1 MKEKKT
7 HILRTTLVA
16 FFGLAVTIVLFFIG
30 SVSIQGL
37 GLCNVESEYMIATN
51 DLGNMFGWFQNLTS
65 GNVFLSTWI
74 FLGLFILA
82 IIGII
87 FAIIVMIKKRSGKAV
102 GYGIVA
108 IIFIVALY
116 WLMSCFGTIQ
126 INANGSYENYVLAC
140 ISFNAYDFNGLI
152 PTTDLWAGIYYIA
165 LVVAVLFTLISA
177 MVLTCQLTRIAGKKK
192 KVAAVTKET
201 VKVEEK
207 AVENTTASQET
218 KDEEVKT
225 VQETSAPKRKVV
237 LTVKRFDSYGKD
249 YPVIERRCCNYPNES
264 LATKA
269 LTRDDLREI
278 IRDELERREA
288 LNQKAAFEE
297 KTTRNIVNQP
307 TVTIDEHKKDT
318 GKSEIPTPVVV
329 TIPTPIKKE
338 VAEETEVKEE
348 KTKSLTKDD
357 IKNIIQEELA
367 NVIETLKASIPA
379 TKKEPKTIVVTVPR
393 QVVEK
398 TVVEDK
404 VCTCKEEKVA
414 VEETKNDVV
423 TSETKEEVKTELVVK
438 EEVKVEPVEAKEEVK
453 AVETSK
459 PVVNEAKEA
468 NTEVIAETNEEGD
481 STKVERIPFT
491 TRMKDASPE
500 LRDHYNS
507 LKSLLKSYGLKN
519 RVANGGDTFRLH
531 RVTYCKLTIAG
542 KALKLYLALDPED
555 YKNTTLPIKDV
566 STKAIYKDIPLV
578 FKVKSELSFRRAEQL
593 IRDCMEKHGVEQ
605 IDQVRVE
612 DWASKLDEEMTQDV
626 DDEE

>member
-37 GLCNVESEYMIATN
+37 GLCSVESEYMIATN
-51 DLGNMFGWFQNLTS
+51 ELGNMFGWFQNLTS

-87 FAIIVMIKKRSGKAV
+87 FAIIVMIKKRSGKAI
-102 GYGIVA
+102 GYAIVA

-165 LVVAVLFTLISA
+165 LVAAVLFTLIST

-192 KVAAVTKET
+192 EVAAVSKET

-207 AVENTTASQET
+207 AVQNTTASQET

-297 KTTRNIVNQP
+297 KTIRNIVNQP
-307 TVTIDEHKKDT
+307 TVTIDQHKKDT
-318 GKSEIPTPVVV
+318 EKSEIPTPVVV

-357 IKNIIQEELA
+357 IKSIIQEELA

-414 VEETKNDVV
+414 AEETKNDVV
-423 TSETKEEVKTELVVK
+423 TSETKEEVKEEKVEAPLPEVKEEPVEVVSEEPK
-438 EEVKVEPVEAKEEVK
+438 EEVKKTPIIPQKEVRGKEK
-453 AVETSK
+453 NIEK
-459 PVVNEAKEA
+459 GEVVNLAF
-468 NTEVIAETNEEGD
+468 D
-481 STKVERIPFT
+481 ER
-491 TRMKDASPE
+491 MVASE
-500 LRDHYNS
+500 DDIKNS
-507 LKSLLKSYGLKN
+507 YQTLKSLLLSYGLN
-519 RVANGGDTFRLH
+519 SRVSSTGDTFRLSKK
-531 RVTYCKLTIAG
+531 TYCKITLSG
-542 KALKLYLALDPED
+542 SALKIYLALDPKSYVNSAIPVNDSSSKEAYKQIPLGFRVKSDLSLRRARDLIIDCMNQNGLIPEKDFVEED
-555 YKNTTLPIKDV
+555 YIK
-566 STKAIYKDIPLV
+566 KLEENI
-578 FKVKSELSFRRAEQL
+578 
-593 IRDCMEKHGVEQ
+593 
-605 IDQVRVE
+605 
-612 DWASKLDEEMTQDV
+612 SK
-626 DDEE
+626 